1 MNSKITKTVF
11 ILGMS
16 FLILCGCG
24 KDEQLEEYKTQMSD
38 FFDQIAGLNSDMNAI
53 DASAEDAVSR
63 LLSYLDATEA
73 AFEHLADLEV
83 PEEFGS
89 VESLADEA
97 AENMTQAVSFY
108 HQLYEAESYD
118 NNIAMMA
125 DEYYRRAN
133 IRLQYIISILHGEMP
148 EGDNV
153 MIIMEGESQAD
164 TTPRTEEI
172 METHGEIE
180 TENPLAED

>member
-1 MNSKITKTVF
+1 M
-11 ILGMS
+11 
-16 FLILCGCG
+16 ILCGCG

-38 FFDQIAGLNSDMNAI
+38 FFDQIAELNSNMNAI
-53 DASAEDAVSR
+53 NASAEDAASQ

-83 PEEFGS
+83 PKEFVS
-89 VESLADEA
+89 VENLADEA

-118 NNIAMMA
+118 SNVAMMA
-125 DEYYRRAN
+125 DEYYKRAN

-164 TTPRTEEI
+164 TAPAEEI

>member
-1 MNSKITKTVF
+1 M
-11 ILGMS
+11 
-16 FLILCGCG
+16 ILCGCG

-38 FFDQIAGLNSDMNAI
+38 FFDQIAELNSNMNAI
-53 DASAEDAVSR
+53 NASAEDAASQ

-83 PEEFGS
+83 PKEFVS
-89 VESLADEA
+89 VENLADEA

-118 NNIAMMA
+118 SNVAMMA
-125 DEYYRRAN
+125 DEYYKRAN

-164 TTPRTEEI
+164 TTPAEEI